1 MKLIRTENGKINL
14 SKSLQTLQAGDVITF
29 KDSDVNIDY
38 VRVLV
43 SKLNRRNGWTTEV
56 SNPRELKDKIVI
68 RRTK

>member
-14 SKSLQTLQAGDVITF
+14 SKSLQTLQAGDVVTL

-56 SNPRELKDKIVI
+56 SNSRELKEKIVI